1 MSWIRPILWLKSS
14 SSTTSNSPDPL
25 GYSLE
30 KSQLKDQFQEKLNL
44 FCFFHLGSDAQL
56 EVLEEADQLRVR
68 LEQHRI
74 TPLTFTLTYQ
84 RLEEML
90 ADSAELENF
99 MLDQIISH
107 RR

>member
-1 MSWIRPILWLKSS
+1 M
-14 SSTTSNSPDPL
+14 
-25 GYSLE
+25 E
-30 KSQLKDQFQEKLNL
+30 KSQLKEQFQEKLNL

-56 EVLEEADQLRVR
+56 EVVVEGDQLRVT

-74 TPLTFTLTYQ
+74 TPLTFTLSYE

-90 ADSAELENF
+90 ADSAKLENF
-99 MLDQIISH
+99 MLDEITPH

>member
-1 MSWIRPILWLKSS
+1 M
-14 SSTTSNSPDPL
+14 
-25 GYSLE
+25 E

-74 TPLTFTLTYQ
+74 NPLTFTLSYQ

-99 MLDQIISH
+99 MLNQIIAH

>member
-1 MSWIRPILWLKSS
+1 
-14 SSTTSNSPDPL
+14 
-25 GYSLE
+25 LE
-30 KSQLKDQFQEKLNL
+30 KSLLKEQFQEKLDL
-44 FCFFHLGSDAQL
+44 FCFFHLGSDVQL
-56 EVLEEADQLRVR
+56 ELVEEGDGLRVN

-74 TPLTFTLTYQ
+74 TPLTFTLSYE

-99 MLDQIISH
+99 MLAEITPH

>member
-1 MSWIRPILWLKSS
+1 LWLKSS

-44 FCFFHLGSDAQL
+44 FCFFHLGSDARL

-74 TPLTFTLTYQ
+74 TPLTFTLSFR

-90 ADSAELENF
+90 VDSADLENF